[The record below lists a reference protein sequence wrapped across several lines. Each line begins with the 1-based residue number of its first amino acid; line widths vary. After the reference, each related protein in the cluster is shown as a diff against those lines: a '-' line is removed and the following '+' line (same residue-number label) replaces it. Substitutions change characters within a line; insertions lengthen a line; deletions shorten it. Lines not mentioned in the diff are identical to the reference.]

1 MIDMEAIHQGFANA
15 TNGFAV
21 TIGSLTVQL
30 RSYPSLPGAINPP
43 VLAPVE
49 FSMDYHQTFGANG
62 GLMAATFSLGLF
74 TSLGDTD
81 AGRKM
86 MNAFLNPSAILT
98 SLETDKTLGGASKT
112 LVVNKVHG
120 AYRLYTIGGAEYLGA
135 MIDVKVWA

>member
-1 MIDMEAIHQGFANA
+1 MDMEAIHQGFANA

-21 TIGSLTVQL
+21 TIGSQTFQL

-49 FSMDYHQTFGANG
+49 FTMDYHQTFGAGG
-62 GLMAATFSLGLF
+62 GLLATVFTLGLF

-86 MNAFLNPSAILT
+86 LNAFLNPSALLVT
-98 SLETDKTLGGASKT
+98 VEADKTLGGACKT
-112 LVVNKVHG
+112 LKMDRTRG